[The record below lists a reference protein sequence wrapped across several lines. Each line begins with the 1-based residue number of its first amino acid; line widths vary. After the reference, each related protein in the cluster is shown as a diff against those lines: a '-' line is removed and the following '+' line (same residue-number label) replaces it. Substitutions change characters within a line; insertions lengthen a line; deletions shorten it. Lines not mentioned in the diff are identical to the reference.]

1 MSFEDRLRDG
11 FQKASASMPEVRVPW
26 ESTITKAHRART
38 RRTALMA
45 VAALLV
51 TGGVAWTAVTLDG
64 GPSTG
69 QEISP
74 AGPSESA
81 PPEEEASAANEELD
95 RAVRSRVLD
104 WVKAVSLGDART
116 AWSWLAPASR
126 NYFGGYPQFEDMLP
140 TLQEGWGAWY
150 GGVEGE
156 PETDTRVM
164 VSGGLE
170 AGGVVTVYGQV
181 TREGTTSFDA
191 NAMPFRSTDGEVLM
205 DPFSSKI
212 EIAPIQPAFNDE
224 YPAGD
229 LPDAFEAEVP
239 SDVSQVNFYVDGEE
253 ASGRDATLTKMP
265 ENADGQPPNS
275 VASSPAPDELD
286 PGPHALTV
294 AVIDARGGIA
304 IRIVLFTVIP

>member
-11 FQKASASMPEVRVPW
+11 FQRAAASMPEVPVPW
-26 ESTITKAHRART
+26 EPTITKAHRART

-51 TGGVAWTAVTLDG
+51 TGGVAWSAIAFDRG
-64 GPSTG
+64 ASTG
-69 QEISP
+69 QDISP
-74 AGPSESA
+74 AGPGEGA
-81 PPEEEASAANEELD
+81 PSEEEGSVNNDELE

-116 AWSWLAPASR
+116 AWSWMAPASR
-126 NYFGGYPQFEDMLP
+126 NYFGGYPQFEEMMP

-150 GGVEGE
+150 DGVEGE
-156 PETDTRVM
+156 PNTDTRVM

-191 NAMPFRSTDGEVLM
+191 NATPFRSTDGEVLV

-212 EIAPIQPAFNDE
+212 EITPIEPAFNDE
-224 YPAGD
+224 YMASE
-229 LPDAFEAEVP
+229 LPEAFEAEVP

-253 ASGRDATLTKMP
+253 PSGRDATLTEMP
-265 ENADGQPPNS
+265 ENPDGQPPNS
-275 VASSPAPDELD
+275 VASSPAPDELE

-294 AVIDARGGIA
+294 AAIDGRGGIA
-304 IRIVLFTVIP
+304 IRIVLFTVLP